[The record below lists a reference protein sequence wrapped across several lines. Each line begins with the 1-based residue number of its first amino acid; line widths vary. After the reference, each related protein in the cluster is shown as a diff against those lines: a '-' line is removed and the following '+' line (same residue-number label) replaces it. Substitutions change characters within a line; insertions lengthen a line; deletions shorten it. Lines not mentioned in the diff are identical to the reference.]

1 MRAVR
6 KNGDDHNEEG
16 TEYNENR
23 NKIYI
28 NLKTLCTENNEITTW
43 KENKMS
49 TECND
54 MTTQ

>member
-1 MRAVR
+1 MRALG

-43 KENKMS
+43 KENKI
-49 TECND
+49 
-54 MTTQ
+54 